1 MKFIISIYA
10 ERQFIEFAL
19 QTQYII
25 NNNFMQLK
33 IFLKKVLTNE
43 KSCDIF

>member
-10 ERQFIEFAL
+10 ERQFIELAL

-33 IFLKKVLTNE
+33 NFFE
-43 KSCDIF
+43 KSVDK